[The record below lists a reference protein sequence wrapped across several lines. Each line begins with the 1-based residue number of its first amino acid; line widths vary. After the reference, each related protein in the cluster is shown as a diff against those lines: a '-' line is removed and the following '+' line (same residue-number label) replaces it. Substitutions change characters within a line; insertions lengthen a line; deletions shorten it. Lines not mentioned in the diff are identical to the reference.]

1 MKNYKYNI
9 LFLPYKASMWDTF
22 DSIYKVAV
30 ADSRC
35 KVTVISVPYY
45 EKKNKGEEKV
55 IVCENGQY
63 PGYVKETLYTDFSFE
78 EKVDV
83 IFIHNP
89 YDGTN
94 TITQVLPQYYSK
106 ELRKYTDHLVYIPYF
121 VTKAGEAMQEH
132 FCQLPAVFYS
142 WRTIVQSKKIR
153 KEYLK
158 YHSAEK
164 IIAMG
169 SPKFDMVKVMCQK
182 KDMLVPDAWK
192 EKLRGKKV
200 FLYNTH
206 LRKIFDGTVIDE
218 IRYVLN
224 SVKNYVNV
232 VVLWRPHPLSMAT
245 AEEINM
251 KFAKSYRQLVEEVRE
266 LNYVIYDETSDIDR
280 AIALSDAYL
289 GDVESS
295 VVQLY
300 GITGKPIYDIE
311 DWKEDDKKDNSFIHT
326 LGGEIDGS
334 KIWITS
340 VEDNNLYCIDTVT
353 GQLKWHTCFARERST
368 MQNLY
373 IRSVMDEY
381 NIYFIPCMARSIGVL
396 SKKNKNI
403 SYIEL
408 PENEENEYTPVLKN
422 QYLWLF
428 PVFYGNAMYKID
440 LQTRNAE
447 ILKSSYRREL
457 EQFKNFGKVP
467 LFGEAKM
474 VQNKIYQVCMVA
486 PVISIYDIEEDRFDY
501 IEVSVETGELVAICS
516 DGKAFWILPG
526 KQGKLIK
533 WEVETN
539 CFYELIYMED
549 ESEDTKQLQFSD
561 IVYKDENI
569 WLVPSAASA
578 CIKIELLKGIV
589 KEIGCCKIDD
599 KDVLYDRYKIYDEKI
614 YLFPY
619 KGENICIIDMKT
631 DEVMWLSTRFYGEIK
646 NMGEKDDIRKY
657 IYDQR
662 KCSLEEYIELVVR
675 GGDSFKEERKNSFC
689 KGIEN
694 IDKNAGSQIWRYLM
708 QQIDIK

>member
-1 MKNYKYNI
+1 MKNYKYKI

-22 DSIYKVAV
+22 DSIYKAAI
-30 ADSRC
+30 ADNRC
-35 KVTVISVPYY
+35 EVSVVSVPYY
-45 EKKNKGEEKV
+45 EEKNKGEEKV
-55 IVCENGQY
+55 FICENGRY
-63 PGYVKETLYTDFSFE
+63 PSYVKETLYKEYSL
-78 EKVDV
+78 EKKIDV

-142 WRTIVQSKKIR
+142 WRTIVQSMEIR
-153 KEYLK
+153 KVYLK

-169 SPKFDMVKVMCQK
+169 SPKFDMVKEMCRR
-182 KDMLVPDAWK
+182 KDVLVPDVWK
-192 EKLRGKKV
+192 EKLKGKKV

-218 IRYVLN
+218 IQYVLN
-224 SVKNYVNV
+224 SVKNHANV
-232 VVLWRPHPLSMAT
+232 LVLWRPHPLSMAT
-245 AEEINM
+245 AEDINM
-251 KFAKSYRQLVEEVRE
+251 QFAKSYGKLVEEVKK
-266 LNYVIYDETSDIDR
+266 LHYVIYDETPDIDR

-311 DWKEDDKKDNSFIHT
+311 NWKTEEKKENCFIHT
-326 LGGEIDGS
+326 LGVELDGT
-334 KIWITS
+334 KIWMS
-340 VEDNNLYCIDTVT
+340 SAEDNNLYCIDTIT
-353 GQLKWHTCFARERST
+353 GKLKWQTYFQKERDT
-368 MQNLY
+368 VQNLY
-373 IRSVMDEY
+373 VGSVMDEH
-381 NIYFIPCMARSIGVL
+381 NIYFIPCMAQSIGVF
-396 SKKNKNI
+396 SKKSMQI
-403 SYIEL
+403 DYIDL
-408 PENEENEYTPVLKN
+408 PENVTNEYAPILDDK
-422 QYLWLF
+422 YLWLF
-428 PVFYGNAMYKID
+428 PIFWGEEMYKID
-440 LQTRNAE
+440 LITRKVR
-447 ILKSSYRREL
+447 ILESSYKRDMI
-457 EQFKNFGKVP
+457 QFKNFGKVP
-467 LFGEAKM
+467 LFGDAKKY
-474 VQNKIYQVCMVA
+474 QNKIYLVCRVA
-486 PVISIYDIEEDRFDY
+486 PVISIYDMMKDKFDY
-501 IEVSVETGELVAICS
+501 IEVPLKIGDLVAICS

-539 CFYELIYMED
+539 CFYELIYMEN

-569 WLVPSAASA
+569 WLVPNAASA

-599 KDVLYDRYKIYDEKI
+599 KDILYDRYKLYDEKI

-631 DEVMWLSTRFYGEIK
+631 DEVTWMSTRFYGEIK
-646 NMGEKDDIRKY
+646 NMGENDDIRKY
-657 IYDQR
+657 IYDER
-662 KCSLEEYIELVVR
+662 KCSLEEYIELVIR

-694 IDKNAGSQIWRYLM
+694 IDKNAGSQIWSYLM